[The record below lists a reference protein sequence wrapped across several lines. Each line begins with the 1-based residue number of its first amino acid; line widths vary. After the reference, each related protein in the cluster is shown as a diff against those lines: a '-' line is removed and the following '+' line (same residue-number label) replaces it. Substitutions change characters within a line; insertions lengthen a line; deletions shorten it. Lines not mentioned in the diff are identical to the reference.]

1 MLSEVLDVYDMTR
14 AVREWDWKSKA
25 DEAGVQQKIY
35 AISLGYRSY
44 APADVIER
52 EDIVKICLNSQLSKY
67 NRTVSV
73 RVGDGLFDKSLEEL
87 LIGKSAGQSFDYF
100 EDGVLVRCHIIKA
113 ERLVVPAL
121 TDQMAMEQNIDGIT
135 SASALYGHYMDESLK
150 NSLFFEAKDFLLG
163 YIKKCSFDI
172 KQRDIDELCERELER
187 CRKISKGMSMVFDEM
202 TPDQLTGAVGC
213 RSIPEF
219 HEKLLKIYNENL
231 RIALVY
237 AQTADG
243 NSGLKDEN
251 VNEFSVLMQ
260 RKAAELAFNHMRA
273 EV

>member
-1 MLSEVLDVYDMTR
+1 MLSEVLAVYDINR
-14 AVREWDWKSKA
+14 AVHEWEWKSNA

-35 AISLGYRSY
+35 SIELAYRSY
-44 APADVIER
+44 VAEDVIEK
-52 EDIVKICLNSQLSKY
+52 EDIVKICLNSELPKY
-67 NRTVSV
+67 NRTVNV
-73 RVGDGLFDKSLEEL
+73 RVGDGLFDKELEDFL
-87 LIGKSAGQSFDYF
+87 LGKKAGQSFCYIKND
-100 EDGVLVRCHIIKA
+100 VSVSCRIIKV

-121 TDQMAMEQNIDGIT
+121 TDRMASEQKIEGIT
-135 SASALYGHYMDESLK
+135 TASGLYKYFSEQSLQK
-150 NSLFFEAKDFLLG
+150 SLSFEAKDFLLG

-172 KQRDIDELCERELER
+172 KQCDIDELCRRELER
-187 CRKISKGMSMVFDEM
+187 CRKVSADMSMVFDEM

-219 HEKLLKIYNENL
+219 HEKLQKFYNENL

-237 AQTADG
+237 AQGAECDRQLTY
-243 NSGLKDEN
+243 EN

-260 RKAAELAFNHMRA
+260 RAAAQLAFKYMCA